1 MRRRFARRNPNPAGQ
16 AAPGSGVMPP
26 GSHLEAFPMFE
37 LIVLGLILAGLAAI
51 ARAPVPKQPTDISN
65 RPAPNLW
72 STRTDWHRFH
82 KPTYLRRG
90 VVLDTGEASSTRIRD
105 HASPSGQKT
114 RRTVT
119 GEAP

>member
-1 MRRRFARRNPNPAGQ
+1 
-16 AAPGSGVMPP
+16 
-26 GSHLEAFPMFE
+26 MFE

-51 ARAPVPKQPTDISN
+51 VRAPAEKQQTENPN
-65 RPAPNLW
+65 RPTPTLW

-90 VVLDTGEASSTRIRD
+90 IVLDGGGALSTSIHERP
-105 HASPSGQKT
+105 SPSGQEKQRGT
-114 RRTVT
+114 T